1 VGAVILIQDVTET
14 AKIEE
19 DLEER
24 VTKLIALGVELE
36 ESATY

>member
-19 DLEER
+19 IS
-24 VTKLIALGVELE
+24 K
-36 ESATY
+36 SASPS